1 MTLDKTK
8 QTEKNPY
15 ANKTKPVQKKKKKCS
30 KLTSWPINVCWCD
43 DQKTM

>member
-15 ANKTKPVQKKKKKCS
+15 ANKTKPVQKKKKK
-30 KLTSWPINVCWCD
+30 V
-43 DQKTM
+43 

>member
-15 ANKTKPVQKKKKKCS
+15 ANKTKPVQKKSKKS
-30 KLTSWPINVCWCD
+30 VANLPAG
-43 DQKTM
+43 Q